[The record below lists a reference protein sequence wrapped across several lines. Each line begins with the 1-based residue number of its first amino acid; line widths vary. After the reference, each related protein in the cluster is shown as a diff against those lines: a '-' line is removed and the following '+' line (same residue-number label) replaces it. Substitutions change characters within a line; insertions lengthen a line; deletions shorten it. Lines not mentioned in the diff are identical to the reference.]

1 MQQSQNGYERRPV
14 KCTGNPAR
22 IQSRR
27 GYGSAV
33 VNHVRSQ
40 ARTVSP
46 QQDPCPARALAGFI
60 IVAGSVVCI
69 LTRGSQNLPGN
80 REIVERSRKSSHGYA
95 GFRGTGP
102 GNLELNQF
110 PCQSERSQHQQQP
123 AWLARRGMRLA
134 TTTTHQMGKTTEP
147 VACSGR
153 GGFGDAVLSYR
164 MIYHDGEG
172 RRSRRARLAQVID
185 FARRRARTQSDVRFC
200 RSLAVG
206 KAAVSKEESQAACR

>member
-1 MQQSQNGYERRPV
+1 MPIGAITAATAASVVGTAWNA
-14 KCTGNPAR
+14 TGNHHDTSDG
-22 IQSRR
+22 Q
-27 GYGSAV
+27 
-33 VNHVRSQ
+33 
-40 ARTVSP
+40 
-46 QQDPCPARALAGFI
+46 
-60 IVAGSVVCI
+60 
-69 LTRGSQNLPGN
+69 
-80 REIVERSRKSSHGYA
+80 
-95 GFRGTGP
+95 
-102 GNLELNQF
+102 
-110 PCQSERSQHQQQP
+110 
-123 AWLARRGMRLA
+123 
-134 TTTTHQMGKTTEP
+134 TTEP